1 MCATPPRR
9 RRPVPSKGQ
18 SLNGGPYGS
27 SPRSCPAFGIAAD
40 FASDVHDGAI
50 DDDHELT
57 GTSQLDAAAGP
68 GMASSSPVMKGTA
81 HSPITEHYT
90 LGLREQRVLTM
101 DQQVLNQL
109 NQE

>member
-1 MCATPPRR
+1 
-9 RRPVPSKGQ
+9 
-18 SLNGGPYGS
+18 
-27 SPRSCPAFGIAAD
+27 
-40 FASDVHDGAI
+40 
-50 DDDHELT
+50 
-57 GTSQLDAAAGP
+57 
-68 GMASSSPVMKGTA
+68 MKGTA